1 MCPVSA
7 LRVMAGVKMPNSYPQ
22 GLSTRCINLWR
33 TRRRYAQVIHILT
46 GNLTTTLASTLAGE
60 PLRRI
65 ARKRSLV
72 LVAGLLLFTNMPTAK
87 AVSTARDINSYKL
100 YAHMKVL
107 DAKEYRCLELLWH
120 NESRWNPKADNPKS
134 TAWGIPQL
142 LKYKEKDP
150 YKQIDRGLKYIEH
163 RYKTTCKAWLHHK
176 KTGHY

>member
-1 MCPVSA
+1 M
-7 LRVMAGVKMPNSYPQ
+7 
-22 GLSTRCINLWR
+22 LSTGVNILWM
-33 TRRRYAQVIHILT
+33 TRRRYAQVIHILAS
-46 GNLTTTLASTLAGE
+46 NLTGALASILAGE

-72 LVAGLLLFTNMPTAK
+72 LVAGLLLFTNMPTAQ

-120 NESRWNPKADNPKS
+120 KESRWNPRADNPKS
-134 TAWGIPQL
+134 SAYGIPQI

-163 RYKTTCKAWLHHK
+163 RHSTPCKALRFHRS
-176 KTGHY
+176 TGHY